1 MTTYITRDK
10 QARVANVKNQ
20 VENLEDY
27 HWQKYLTKAKYSK
40 CSTYG
45 FGVHGFYNAK
55 FISTE
60 NCIES
65 SFIHFLLHTAAD
77 YFEAQ
82 TAELT
87 WILVLVAI
95 SMNLRFLVF
104 ELV

>member
-1 MTTYITRDK
+1 MSPFLTYLCTTYITRDK

-20 VENLEDY
+20 VENLENY

-40 CSTYG
+40 CLTYG
-45 FGVHGFYNAK
+45 FGVHRLYNAK

-60 NCIES
+60 DCIES

-87 WILVLVAI
+87 WILVWWQLV
-95 SMNLRFLVF
+95 
-104 ELV
+104 